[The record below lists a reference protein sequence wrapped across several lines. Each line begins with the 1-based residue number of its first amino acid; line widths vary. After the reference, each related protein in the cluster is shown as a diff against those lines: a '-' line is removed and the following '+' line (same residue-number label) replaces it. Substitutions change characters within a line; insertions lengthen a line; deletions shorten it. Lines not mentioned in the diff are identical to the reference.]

1 MIKVLIV
8 DDDAFAR
15 DELKNMIDWE
25 KNGFILCGEASSGYT
40 AIDLLKKTY
49 PDIVITDINM
59 PAMNGIALIEYVRT
73 NFANTAVI
81 ALSGYDDFDYV
92 RESMVKGA
100 KDYIL
105 KHRLNRN
112 ILLDI
117 LKKLSNDILG
127 QKEIHRDSR
136 LLQTQLSS
144 NRLLMRQNFI
154 RELINGDFVDSETLS
169 STISDLGLN
178 IDIKRI
184 LLVVMEIDNYYL
196 IEENYSLE
204 EIRAYNNTIL
214 DISKQA
220 LLTWAKGEIFHV
232 DRGRFIFLLSLGTMI
247 SYHNIYTSIAE
258 IIGDVRKGIKNF
270 LNLTACFAVSRICD
284 DIMNINQI
292 YKEALNALM
301 GKFYSGK
308 DKIFTVD
315 EITSINNTFVSLTI
329 EDENNIAL
337 ILNSSDKSKVI
348 EYINSIF
355 DRIIRLRASYKSVQM
370 ICVELIIIVNKTAK
384 VYGLDTSLIYNNS
397 EIPYNRIQ
405 KYDNINDLRKWIV
418 DIYTKLV
425 SLLQS
430 YGIDDKYSIHT
441 KNAIK
446 YINKNFHK
454 DISLDDIAR
463 NIGVSSSYLS
473 RTFKDDCGKG
483 LNEYLN
489 MVRVEKAKLFL
500 KDEDIKLKDI
510 IYKVGFNNYNYFFK
524 VFKNITGMTPVEY
537 RNKTKEEIG
546 VLKCHLR

>member
-1 MIKVLIV
+1 
-8 DDDAFAR
+8 
-15 DELKNMIDWE
+15 
-25 KNGFILCGEASSGYT
+25 
-40 AIDLLKKTY
+40 
-49 PDIVITDINM
+49 
-59 PAMNGIALIEYVRT
+59 
-73 NFANTAVI
+73 
-81 ALSGYDDFDYV
+81 
-92 RESMVKGA
+92 
-100 KDYIL
+100 
-105 KHRLNRN
+105 
-112 ILLDI
+112 
-117 LKKLSNDILG
+117 
-127 QKEIHRDSR
+127 
-136 LLQTQLSS
+136 
-144 NRLLMRQNFI
+144 
-154 RELINGDFVDSETLS
+154 
-169 STISDLGLN
+169 
-178 IDIKRI
+178 
-184 LLVVMEIDNYYL
+184 
-196 IEENYSLE
+196 
-204 EIRAYNNTIL
+204 
-214 DISKQA
+214 
-220 LLTWAKGEIFHV
+220 
-232 DRGRFIFLLSLGTMI
+232 
-247 SYHNIYTSIAE
+247 
-258 IIGDVRKGIKNF
+258 
-270 LNLTACFAVSRICD
+270 
-284 DIMNINQI
+284 
-292 YKEALNALM
+292 M

-510 IYKVGFNNYNYFFK
+510 IYKVGFNNYNYSFK
-524 VFKNITGMTPVEY
+524 VFKNITGMT
-537 RNKTKEEIG
+537 
-546 VLKCHLR
+546 